1 LKKILY
7 FFVLF
12 CNVSILTIESKK
24 LLPNFFAVVCGAFLG
39 ELHTYTN
46 KGILKYP
53 EVTLTSKKKSY
64 SEQVYSKIFQEIAS
78 AIILEKLYQEVFADF
93 WNKQTTEF
101 ALTSDHDSLFREIL
115 FFVLGWRK
123 SVLKIKTG
131 AQIIFETKE
140 NSKEGSHLYVTA
152 LLIGITKFLVDDKI
166 KNFIKER
173 IGVSPTMMNR
183 PQFFSIFSEIL
194 KIGLNEL
201 IVLPTYY
208 SFIGLLTLSCSQLA
222 KEKNKVF
229 RAMVSGLEK
238 KSVTNFYSNLEDA
251 NLFLVSEAGF
261 TAAKS
266 TSTFLKVIKLFR
278 NLI

>member
-1 LKKILY
+1 MKKILC

-12 CNVSILTIESKK
+12 FNASVFPVESKK
-24 LLPNFFAVVCGAFLG
+24 LLPNFFAMICGAFLG
-39 ELHTYTN
+39 ELNTYAN
-46 KGILKYP
+46 KGALKYP

-78 AIILEKLYQEVFADF
+78 VAIIEKLYQEVFVDF
-93 WNKQTTEF
+93 WKKHTSELV
-101 ALTSDHDSLFREIL
+101 LTSDHDSLFREIL
-115 FFVLGWRK
+115 VFVLGWRK

-131 AQIIFETKE
+131 TEIIFENKE
-140 NSKEGSHLYVTA
+140 NSKEGSHLYIAA

-173 IGVSPTMMNR
+173 IGSFSAMINR
-183 PQFFSIFSEIL
+183 PQFFSIFSEML
-194 KIGLNEL
+194 KIGLNEI
-201 IVLPTYY
+201 IVLPVYY
-208 SFIGLLTLSCSQLA
+208 SLIGLLTLSFSQLT

-238 KSVTNFYSNLEDA
+238 KSVANFYSNLEDA

-278 NLI
+278 K